1 MSQKDIELMAH
12 LVRRAGFGAG
22 RPELELYLAKGYEAT
37 VEALLHPGE
46 DHLDEDIVRRYCI
59 DIVDLR
65 QPDSIIGWWIYRN
78 INSQSPLREKMALF
92 FHGLFAT
99 RWDKVINTRAAAN
112 LIIPSRVE
120 LRLRSC

>member
-59 DIVDLR
+59 DIDDLR

-92 FHGLFAT
+92 FHGFVLSHLPHSSFPLEPFPFQS
-99 RWDKVINTRAAAN
+99 V
-112 LIIPSRVE
+112 PSFS
-120 LRLRSC
+120 LWP